1 MAVENLTR
9 HINCWEGQVA
19 KNHKANPKSIVASCV
34 QIFPST
40 STVGKYKTGTL
51 FQAIGWKIS
60 SKAALGSPCKSEQ
73 RKGGERGPNAQE
85 LRHPENEVW
94 VSGHPAAVGG
104 KGLGGNGRS
113 IRLS

>member
-51 FQAIGWKIS
+51 FQAIGWKTS
-60 SKAALGSPCKSEQ
+60 SKAALGNPCKSEQ

-94 VSGHPAAVGG
+94 VSGHQQLWEARGWVVMVA
-104 KGLGGNGRS
+104 L
-113 IRLS
+113 